1 MGRGKTLVQKG
12 AVQRATRGILA
23 AAAAA
28 GVTGDIEVNL
38 VTGVVKFH
46 IGGDSGASL
55 PAPTVETSED
65 LRKLL

>member
-38 VTGVVKFH
+38 VTGVIKFH
-46 IGGDSGASL
+46 IGGDPGRTK
-55 PAPTVETSED
+55 PAATVETSED
-65 LRKLL
+65 LRKIL

>member
-12 AVQRATRGILA
+12 AVERATRGILA

-38 VTGVVKFH
+38 VTGVIKFH
-46 IGGDSGASL
+46 IGGDSGASHV
-55 PAPTVETSED
+55 TVETSEE

>member
-1 MGRGKTLVQKG
+1 MGRGKTLVKRS
-12 AVQRATRGILA
+12 AVERATRGILA

-28 GVTGDIEVNL
+28 GITGDIEVNL

-46 IGGDSGASL
+46 VGRNSVA
-55 PAPTVETSED
+55 APTVETSED